1 MWYIKS
7 INISLLFQQQN
18 KYISVTKVTGGGIL
32 DLKEIRR
39 EKGLTGEKIDAQ
51 SGISQQHYSLIERGE
66 RRPSVEVAKRIAAV
80 LGFEWTR
87 FYEDGAE
94 EEGGGKD
101 GERTGVS

>member
-1 MWYIKS
+1 M
-7 INISLLFQQQN
+7 LVQQQSE
-18 KYISVTKVTGGGIL
+18 YISVTKVTGGGIL

-39 EKGLTGEKIDAQ
+39 EKGLTGERIAAQ

-87 FYEDGAE
+87 FYEDGAD
-94 EEGGGKD
+94 GK
-101 GERTGVS
+101 GEA